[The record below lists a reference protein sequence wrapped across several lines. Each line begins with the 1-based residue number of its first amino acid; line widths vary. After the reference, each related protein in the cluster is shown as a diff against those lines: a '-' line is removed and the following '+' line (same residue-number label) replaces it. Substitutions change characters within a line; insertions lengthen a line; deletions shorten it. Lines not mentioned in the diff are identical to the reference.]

1 MYRATARFSWHTEFL
16 THFLSTDDVTMFCFT
31 CKSERP
37 RGVTRCPE
45 CGALLVYRFPTNHER
60 ADSDSGGKLIVVRTF
75 RNKLEADCA
84 AMTLTAAG
92 IKSLVW
98 SDDYGSGALP
108 QLSFINGIQILVRSE
123 DADDADQILR
133 ADASGTV

>member
-1 MYRATARFSWHTEFL
+1 MTGRNC
-16 THFLSTDDVTMFCFT
+16 VITMFCFT
-31 CKSERP
+31 CNSEHP
-37 RGVTRCPE
+37 RGVRRCPE
-45 CGALLVYRFPTNHER
+45 CDALLVYRFPTNDVP
-60 ADSDSGGKLIVVRTF
+60 APSDDAPGPTDHHGKLIVVRTF

-92 IKSLVW
+92 IKSLIW

-133 ADASGTV
+133 ADASGTI

>member
-1 MYRATARFSWHTEFL
+1 
-16 THFLSTDDVTMFCFT
+16 
-31 CKSERP
+31 
-37 RGVTRCPE
+37 
-45 CGALLVYRFPTNHER
+45 VYRFPTKD
-60 ADSDSGGKLIVVRTF
+60 ASVVSDSEGKLIVVRTF
-75 RNKLEADCA
+75 HNKLEADCA

-123 DADDADQILR
+123 DRDDADQILR
-133 ADASGTV
+133 ADASGTI

>member
-1 MYRATARFSWHTEFL
+1 
-16 THFLSTDDVTMFCFT
+16 MFCFT
-31 CKSERP
+31 CKSEHS
-37 RGVTRCPE
+37 RGIRRCPE
-45 CGALLVYRFPTNHER
+45 CGALLVYRFPTNH
-60 ADSDSGGKLIVVRTF
+60 APIDSNSEAKLIVIRTF

-92 IKSLVW
+92 IKSLIW

-108 QLSFINGIQILVRSE
+108 QLSFINGIQILVRYE

-133 ADASGTV
+133 ADASGTI

>member
-1 MYRATARFSWHTEFL
+1 
-16 THFLSTDDVTMFCFT
+16 MFCFT
-31 CKSERP
+31 CKTEHS
-37 RGVTRCPE
+37 RGVTQCSE
-45 CGALLVYRFPTNHER
+45 CGALLVYRFPRTHGPL
-60 ADSDSGGKLIVVRTF
+60 DSDAEGKLIVVRTF
-75 RNKLEADCA
+75 HNKLEADCA

-92 IKSLVW
+92 IKSLIW

-123 DADDADQILR
+123 DLDDADQILR